1 VPSSY
6 VPTHRAL
13 DPASTSTGTVRRLA
27 RSGRRTLALSGVAAA
42 TTGLAVTAGIVLTGE
57 GSAGEAAAATT
68 AATAPVTASATATPV
83 SDLDRAATAAILR
96 SRTRSESRSVRRAPV
111 DATKARAL
119 NQTRTSGGQ
128 VSATEDLTTG
138 DPRTVARAM
147 LAKFGFGQDQFSCL
161 DSLYTRES
169 GWNVHADNPSSS
181 AYGIPQSLPGE
192 KMASAGADWADN
204 PATQIEWGLGYIK
217 SRYGT
222 PCGAWSH
229 SEAHNWY

>member
-1 VPSSY
+1 VPSY
-6 VPTHRAL
+6 IPTHRAL
-13 DPASTSTGTVRRLA
+13 ASPSPVRRMA
-27 RSGRRTLALSGVAAA
+27 RSGGRRLALSGVAAA
-42 TTGLAVTAGIVLTGE
+42 ATGLAVSAGIVLTGE
-57 GSAGEAAAATT
+57 GASGEAAAASTGAT
-68 AATAPVTASATATPV
+68 DTSAAATTPAQ
-83 SDLDRAATAAILR
+83 SLDRAATAAILEGR
-96 SRTRSESRSVRRAPV
+96 SRTESRSVRRAPV

-119 NQTRTSGGQ
+119 TQTRTSGGQ
-128 VSATEDLTTG
+128 VSATEDRTTG